1 MKFNLIYPVKEGY
14 LDRGLIRD
22 VAVAAEEAGFYGF
35 LSWDHYMLPDS
46 SETLDAWSILSY
58 LAGQTS
64 RIKLGTVVTPLPFR
78 PPSQLAKI
86 VSSVDLL
93 SGGRTILG
101 VGAGWHRPEFD
112 GFSEWLPTGKR
123 VAQTSEALELITTLW
138 EGGTSDFNG
147 TYFSSK
153 GAEILPSPVQK
164 PHPPMWFGVK
174 GPKMMKL
181 AALYGD
187 GWIPTN
193 ITPSDYASGL
203 QKLHEIRTDNGI
215 KEDIKGALQNFEVFT
230 DASLCLETICEY
242 RDAGCEYY
250 GPIWSYPPDEMIS
263 RIHWFAEN
271 VMSSNEL

>member
-138 EGGTSDFNG
+138 GGGTGDFNG
-147 TYFSSK
+147 RYFSSK

-174 GPKMMKL
+174 GPKMMEL

-203 QKLHEIRTDNGI
+203 QRLREIRTANGI
-215 KEDIKGALQNFEVFT
+215 REDIKGALQNFEVFT
-230 DASLCLETICEY
+230 DASLCLDTICEY

-250 GPIWSYPPDEMIS
+250 GPIWSYPPEEMIS

-271 VMSSNEL
+271 VMSSKQL

>member
-14 LDRGLIRD
+14 LDRGLFRD

-101 VGAGWHRPEFD
+101 VGAGGHRPEVD
-112 GFSEWLPTGKR
+112 GLSEWLPTGKR

-138 EGGTSDFNG
+138 GGGTSDFNG

-203 QKLHEIRTDNGI
+203 QRLHEIRADNGI
-215 KEDIKGALQNFEVFT
+215 REDIKGALQNFEVFT

-271 VMSSNEL
+271 VMSSKQL

>member
-138 EGGTSDFNG
+138 GGGTSDFNG

-174 GPKMMKL
+174 GPKMMEL

-203 QKLHEIRTDNGI
+203 QRLHEIRADNGI
-215 KEDIKGALQNFEVFT
+215 REDIKGALQNFEVFT

>member
-86 VSSVDLL
+86 VSTVDLL

-138 EGGTSDFNG
+138 RGGISDFSG
-147 TYFSSK
+147 RYFSSK

-174 GPKMMKL
+174 GPKMMEL

-215 KEDIKGALQNFEVFT
+215 REDIKGALQNFEVFT

-271 VMSSNEL
+271 IMSSNEL

>member
-1 MKFNLIYPVKEGY
+1 
-14 LDRGLIRD
+14 
-22 VAVAAEEAGFYGF
+22 
-35 LSWDHYMLPDS
+35 
-46 SETLDAWSILSY
+46 
-58 LAGQTS
+58 
-64 RIKLGTVVTPLPFR
+64 
-78 PPSQLAKI
+78 
-86 VSSVDLL
+86 LL

-138 EGGTSDFNG
+138 GGGTSDFNG

-174 GPKMMKL
+174 GPKMMEL

-203 QKLHEIRTDNGI
+203 QRLHEIRADNGI
-215 KEDIKGALQNFEVFT
+215 REDIKGALQNFEVFT

>member
-86 VSSVDLL
+86 VSTVDLL

-138 EGGTSDFNG
+138 RGGTSDFSG
-147 TYFSSK
+147 RYFSSQ

-174 GPKMMKL
+174 GPKMMEL

-215 KEDIKGALQNFEVFT
+215 REDIKGALQNFEVFT

-271 VMSSNEL
+271 IMSSNEL

>member
-86 VSSVDLL
+86 VSTVDLL

-112 GFSEWLPTGKR
+112 GFSEWLPTGRR

-138 EGGTSDFNG
+138 RGGTSDFSG
-147 TYFSSK
+147 RYFSSK

-174 GPKMMKL
+174 GPKMMEL

-215 KEDIKGALQNFEVFT
+215 REDIKGALQNFEVFT

-271 VMSSNEL
+271 IMSSNEL

>member
-138 EGGTSDFNG
+138 GGTSDFSG
-147 TYFSSK
+147 RYFSSK

>member
-35 LSWDHYMLPDS
+35 LSWDHYMLPES

-64 RIKLGTVVTPLPFR
+64 TIRLGTVVTPLPFR

-86 VSSVDLL
+86 VSSVDVL

-101 VGAGWHRPEFD
+101 VGAGWHRPEFE
-112 GFSEWLPTGKR
+112 GFSELLPTRER

-138 EGGTSDFNG
+138 GEGAQDFNG
-147 TYFSSK
+147 RYFNAK
-153 GAEILPSPVQK
+153 GAEILPSSIQK

-174 GPKMMKL
+174 GPKMMEL

-193 ITPSDYASGL
+193 ITPSDYAAGL
-203 QKLHEIRTDNGI
+203 QRLREIRTENGI

-230 DASLCLETICEY
+230 DASMCIETICEY
-242 RDAGCEYY
+242 KDAGCEYY

-271 VMSSNEL
+271 VMNSKEL

>member
-1 MKFNLIYPVKEGY
+1 VKFNLIYPVKEGY

-138 EGGTSDFNG
+138 GGGTGDFNG
-147 TYFSSK
+147 RYFSSK

-174 GPKMMKL
+174 GPKMMEL

-193 ITPSDYASGL
+193 ITPSDYACGL

-215 KEDIKGALQNFEVFT
+215 REDIKGALQNFEVFT